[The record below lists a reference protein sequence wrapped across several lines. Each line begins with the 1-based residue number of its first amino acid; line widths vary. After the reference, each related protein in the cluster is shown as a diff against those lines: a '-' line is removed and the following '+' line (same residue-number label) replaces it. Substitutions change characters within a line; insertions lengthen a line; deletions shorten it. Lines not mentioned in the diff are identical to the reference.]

1 MLITFQILIFLGCD
15 KNGGPTAAGGEAAAD
30 HLLLERKVGE
40 ERKGEERRKKG
51 RRKGSCW
58 FNTAHQLHKIF

>member
-40 ERKGEERRKKG
+40 ERKGEERVRAGLTLPTSYTK
-51 RRKGSCW
+51 SSSV
-58 FNTAHQLHKIF
+58 TE